1 MERDD
6 TLNRVTLNNH
16 DGDVYLESTGE
27 HSEIVFKTQKVRVDG
42 DVYAGGATEGL
53 SSQVGSLRSL
63 LSVTSGSQTEYKMV
77 SYKPSYWEHFSAY
90 GQSSFNQYTD
100 LPFSHSYT
108 ASNSSFID
116 VIKREGVD
124 SATIFETCLYA
135 IKKVALNSYPFT
147 QSNYDCNSYCPGP
160 NCGQPETTYMYV
172 GNPASQAEVHQVD
185 CVMEL
190 LLNKLAESNWNVHSY
205 HEYSDK
211 HTLLFSRTTTT

>member
-77 SYKPSYWEHFSAY
+77 SYKPSYWEHFANY

-100 LPFSHSYT
+100 YPFSHSYT

-124 SATIFETCLYA
+124 NATIFETCLYA
-135 IKKVALNSYPFT
+135 SQKVALYSYPDT
-147 QSNYDCNSYCPGP
+147 QSNCWSPSG
-160 NCGQPETTYMYV
+160 CGQPETTYMYV
-172 GNPASQAEVHQVD
+172 GYRASQAEVHQVD
-185 CVMEL
+185 CVMEK
-190 LLNKLAESNWNVHSY
+190 LLNKLAESNWKVHSY

>member
-77 SYKPSYWEHFSAY
+77 SYKPSYYEHFHSFLPYLETAY
-90 GQSSFNQYTD
+90 EYTD
-100 LPFSHSYT
+100 RPFT
-108 ASNSSFID
+108 GVSNSSFID
-116 VIKREGVD
+116 VVKREGVD
-124 SATIFETCLYA
+124 NATIFETCLYA
-135 IKKVALNSYPFT
+135 SQKVALYSYPDT
-147 QSNYDCNSYCPGP
+147 QSNCWSPSG
-160 NCGQPETTYMYV
+160 CGQPETTYMYV
-172 GNPASQAEVHQVD
+172 GYRASQAEVHQVD
-185 CVMEL
+185 CVMEK
-190 LLNKLAESNWNVHSY
+190 LLNKLAESNWKVHSY

>member
-63 LSVTSGSQTEYKMV
+63 LSVTSGSQTDYKVM
-77 SYKPSYWEHFSAY
+77 SYKPSYAEHLGAY
-90 GQSSFNQYTD
+90 YNYEYYNVYSNGLASNYR
-100 LPFSHSYT
+100 P
-108 ASNSSFID
+108 SNSSFID
-116 VIKREGVD
+116 VVKREGVD
-124 SATIFETCLYA
+124 NATIFETCLYPTKTA
-135 IKKVALNSYPFT
+135 EIRTYA
-147 QSNYDCNSYCPGP
+147 GP
-160 NCGQPETTYMYV
+160 NMNPGTHEKTYKYL
-172 GNPASQAEVHQVD
+172 GKPASQAEVHQVD

-190 LLNKLAESNWNVHSY
+190 LLNKLAESNWKVHSY

>member
-1 MERDD
+1 VERDD

-77 SYKPSYWEHFSAY
+77 SYRPSYAEYFGGYNNPYSGY
-90 GQSSFNQYTD
+90 YSVYSNGLGYT
-100 LPFSHSYT
+100 P
-108 ASNSSFID
+108 SNSSFID
-116 VIKREGVD
+116 VVKRKGVD
-124 SATIFETCLYA
+124 NATIFETCLYPTKTA
-135 IKKVALNSYPFT
+135 EIRTYAGSTMN
-147 QSNYDCNSYCPGP
+147 PGTH
-160 NCGQPETTYMYV
+160 EKTYRYL
-172 GNPASQAEVHQVD
+172 GKPASQAEVHQVD

>member
-77 SYKPSYWEHFSAY
+77 SYKPSYWERFGSYMY
-90 GQSSFNQYTD
+90 GSYTEYTD
-100 LPFSHSYT
+100 TSSYVT
-108 ASNSSFID
+108 SNSSFID
-116 VIKREGVD
+116 VVKREGVD
-124 SATIFETCLYA
+124 NATIFEMCLYA
-135 IKKVALNSYPFT
+135 TQRATFTSYPYSQNDYNCRYYT
-147 QSNYDCNSYCPGP
+147 NN

-172 GNPASQAEVHQVD
+172 GKPASQAEVHQVD

-190 LLNKLAESNWNVHSY
+190 LLNKLAESNWKVHSY